1 MDPLVL
7 HNVPVYLTQ
16 VGPVAGGRERGGRE
30 RGGGEREMGGERWR
44 ERSLLD

>member
-30 RGGGEREMGGERWR
+30 RGGERERWGERDGER
-44 ERSLLD
+44 DHY